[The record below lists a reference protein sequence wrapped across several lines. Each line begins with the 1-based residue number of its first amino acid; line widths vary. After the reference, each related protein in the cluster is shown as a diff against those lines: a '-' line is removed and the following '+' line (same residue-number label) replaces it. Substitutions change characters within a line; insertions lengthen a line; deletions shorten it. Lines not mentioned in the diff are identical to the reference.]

1 MFQRKIRKGKYGFQ
15 CEEMLVAAAA
25 VLVVTTLADL
35 VGSRGFPGAGWSHQ
49 ELLITKAK
57 LWRMFS
63 PGEAW
68 RILLEGLAL
77 S

>member
-1 MFQRKIRKGKYGFQ
+1 MKKDKKEYGWE
-15 CEEMLVAAAA
+15 CEEMLVAATA
-25 VLVVTTLADL
+25 VLVMTTWVDL
-35 VGSRGFPGAGWSHQ
+35 VGSQGMPGAGWSHQ

-68 RILLEGLAL
+68 RILLEG
-77 S
+77 